1 MSEPKP
7 TMFPLSLET
16 ELGKEVYYAVPADHP
31 AIAAVANLDRARLN
45 KQASS
50 AERRALLS
58 VVRAS
63 MEADEDLWTFVA
75 NFSYNEGMRAQAAE
89 LALLEA
95 QNTQDIEETTSDD
108 LEPVEFEEGRVPVS
122 GSLCQ
127 TVSSCG
133 VALAILSKK

>member
-1 MSEPKP
+1 M
-7 TMFPLSLET
+7 MFPLSLET
-16 ELGKEVYYAVPADHP
+16 YLGKHIYYYVPADHP
-31 AIAAVANLDRARLN
+31 AIAAVADLDRARLN

-75 NFSYNEGMRAQAAE
+75 NFSYNEGMRTQAAE

-108 LEPVEFEEGRVPVS
+108 LEPVDFEEGHVPVS
-122 GSLCQ
+122 GFLCQ
-127 TVSSCG
+127 SVSSCG
-133 VALAILSKK
+133 VALVILAKK